1 MMIFSIMYLK
11 TIITINLFVLI
22 KKNLNWMLLNNYIK
36 KKFKLIKFKIIKYKK
51 IKIFKIIKIIKIY
64 KSNFFSE
71 FLYKSNFLIL

>member
-1 MMIFSIMYLK
+1 
-11 TIITINLFVLI
+11 
-22 KKNLNWMLLNNYIK
+22 MLLNNYIK

-51 IKIFKIIKIIKIY
+51 IKIFKIIKIIKIIKIY

>member
-1 MMIFSIMYLK
+1 
-11 TIITINLFVLI
+11 
-22 KKNLNWMLLNNYIK
+22 MLLNNYIK

>member
-1 MMIFSIMYLK
+1 
-11 TIITINLFVLI
+11 
-22 KKNLNWMLLNNYIK
+22 MLLNNYIK

-51 IKIFKIIKIIKIY
+51 IKIIKIIKIY